1 MLILK
6 ADEPSFESSHHEPV
20 SLFDGHQPSC
30 LWLENGAGTKD
41 GVSEEDDVVKAEYVL
56 LHKVIVVSLTV
67 KIQLLRYHQLS

>member
-41 GVSEEDDVVKAEYVL
+41 GVSEEDDVVKA
-56 LHKVIVVSLTV
+56 
-67 KIQLLRYHQLS
+67 